1 MKKILNWMLTS
12 CRACSRSTKRASS
25 LCARSIAAF
34 AAILICGATV
44 LTSCNDN
51 PDNPTPSQP
60 GVEGEASVP
69 FEEPTDDQLEVKVT
83 ADMPTAVL
91 AQFDESTVA
100 AALIKRLPQTT
111 TAINDDTKL
120 VLLDDSQIKS
130 LTEDDYF
137 AMARVIFN
145 GGYVALHR
153 PKFENAFFFAVSL
166 DDQFEKIQNA
176 ILKENGVE
184 GADDEPA
191 ASSRNDGDMVR
202 KVNNIRAL
210 HRSGEAIDA
219 NTVID
224 ELVVFST
231 NANYLIPPY
240 SEELTFE
247 SKSEDEQ
254 GQETTVEQKE
264 KFLLNPYHC
273 GHLADGVAT
282 WLNTKEQEKADAQQ
296 PDAANARRRA
306 EADEVINSMMSC
318 TDEFTIT
325 GSLNAFDDQG
335 RRYNRKDVSNTT
347 IRSWSI
353 HDFGS
358 NRDFYYVEESHH
370 IRMGGE
376 NSDKSK
382 TLYWGPYNKE
392 DWMYSIGGT
401 PGAMWAVTKH
411 YNTFPIEGFENAGSN
426 WAFYYGNWL
435 HESDHTMSLSG
446 AGDIKVEKSLP
457 STDNNQSTETIAI
470 GTTDGTSHT
479 SGWSFGGNIGFN
491 AGKSGSNGTGGGNLG
506 FNFSYT
512 NTNTTSHSTSFT
524 MSTSSVSKDLAI
536 KRNTDGAK
544 VTWTYKAGHTPGVI
558 WEKMW
563 HEMAAP
569 ILTNDIDIT
578 NKVCWSVKNPSGK
591 YQLAWYRK
599 NWTRARFLNSNRDV
613 SQIFGRSS
621 GYSKTYNLTPPR
633 RFRKEWYCDLRV
645 SGQNLKDD
653 ATEKFLAYLREVVN
667 PSMFSNKFY
676 LAEAK
681 DDDVKVIKYNVGVAT
696 NILEKKSNLRDMIEH
711 RAESLGIEEYTIKW
725 FTNDEA
731 VNKSHVPFMY
741 KRVIGKN

>member
-1 MKKILNWMLTS
+1 MKKIMNWML
-12 CRACSRSTKRASS
+12 
-25 LCARSIAAF
+25 
-34 AAILICGATV
+34 AAILICGSSVFA
-44 LTSCNDN
+44 SCVANEDN
-51 PDNPTPSQP
+51 SSADVP
-60 GVEGEASVP
+60 GGEVTEP
-69 FEEPTDDQLEVKVT
+69 YVEPTADQLEVKVT

-91 AQFDESTVA
+91 SQFDESTVA

-120 VLLDDSQIKS
+120 VLLDDSQVKS

-137 AMARVIFN
+137 AMARVLFN

-153 PKFENAFFFAVSL
+153 PKFGNAFFFAVSL
-166 DDQFEKIQNA
+166 DDQFEKVQNA

-202 KVNNIRAL
+202 KVNNVRAL
-210 HRSGEAIDA
+210 HRSGEEIDE
-219 NTVID
+219 NTVIE
-224 ELVVFST
+224 ELVVFSI

-240 SEELTFE
+240 SEELPVASTM
-247 SKSEDEQ
+247 EDEQ
-254 GQETTVEQKE
+254 GQETTVETKE

-273 GHLADGVAT
+273 GQLADGVAA
-282 WLNTKEQEKADAQQ
+282 WLNAKEQEKAEAQQ
-296 PDAANARRRA
+296 PEAANARRRA
-306 EADEVINSMMSC
+306 EANEVINSMMSC

-325 GSLNAFDDQG
+325 GSLNARDDQG
-335 RRYNRKDVSNTT
+335 RKYNRKNASNTT

-382 TLYWGPYNKE
+382 TLYLGPYDKE
-392 DWMYSIGGT
+392 KWMYT
-401 PGAMWAVTKH
+401 TEKKH
-411 YNTFPIEGFENAGSN
+411 IVGDIYADVPKRFSIEGWESYGSN
-426 WAFYYGNWL
+426 WAFYYGSWL
-435 HESDHTMSLSG
+435 DESRHTMSLSG
-446 AGDIKVEKSLP
+446 AGEIQVEKSQP

-470 GTTDGTSHT
+470 GSTDNTSHT
-479 SGWSFGGNIGFN
+479 SGWSFGGNL
-491 AGKSGSNGTGGGNLG
+491 GKSSG
-506 FNFSYT
+506 FNFSYS
-512 NTNTTSHSTSFT
+512 NTTTTSHTTSFT

-544 VTWTYKAGHTPGVI
+544 VTWTYEAGHTPRVI
-558 WEKMW
+558 WDKMW
-563 HEMAAP
+563 HEMVAP

-591 YQLAWYRK
+591 YQLYWYRK
-599 NWTRARFLNSNRDV
+599 NWTRALFLNSNRDEAQRV
-613 SQIFGRSS
+613 ALGCNYDETHTLSA
-621 GYSKTYNLTPPR
+621 PR
-633 RFRKEWYCDLRV
+633 RFKKEWYCDLRV

-667 PSMFSNKFY
+667 PTMFSNKFN
-676 LAEAK
+676 LAEATN
-681 DDDVKVIKYNVGVAT
+681 DDVKVIKYNVGVAT
-696 NILEKKSNLRDMIEH
+696 NILKKDSQLREMIEY
-711 RAESLGIEEYTIKW
+711 RATELGIEKYTIKW

-731 VNKSHVPFMY
+731 VNKKHKPFTFP
-741 KRVIGKN
+741 REIGKK